1 MGRHTAEFWRRKLN
15 VGEREENRMCKA
27 WPSFFL
33 LCSSLT
39 LSITFMPLKKQKW
52 KWVWLYSLSQKSRL
66 RRIIFL
72 LWKREMLQIIRG
84 NKKFTGGQE
93 LHCTCMNGKPGTLLQ
108 RKWAFALTNLVW
120 ICDIF
125 PHKISD
131 LHLKSAKKI
140 SKEALPNL
148 LATELYIFI
157 CFTVPGHIIY
167 FLHN

>member
-1 MGRHTAEFWRRKLN
+1 MGRRTAEFWRRKLN

-72 LWKREMLQIIRG
+72 LWKSEMLQIIRG
-84 NKKFTGGQE
+84 NKKFTGGPRTTLYMYE
-93 LHCTCMNGKPGTLLQ
+93 WKTWYVATTEVSFCIDKPRMNL
-108 RKWAFALTNLVW
+108 WY
-120 ICDIF
+120 F
-125 PHKISD
+125 P
-131 LHLKSAKKI
+131 
-140 SKEALPNL
+140 
-148 LATELYIFI
+148 T
-157 CFTVPGHIIY
+157 
-167 FLHN
+167 

>member
-1 MGRHTAEFWRRKLN
+1 MGRRTAEFWRRKLN

-84 NKKFTGGQE
+84 NKKFTGGPRTTLYMYE
-93 LHCTCMNGKPGTLLQ
+93 WKTWYVATTEVSFCIDKPRMNL
-108 RKWAFALTNLVW
+108 WY
-120 ICDIF
+120 F
-125 PHKISD
+125 P
-131 LHLKSAKKI
+131 
-140 SKEALPNL
+140 
-148 LATELYIFI
+148 T
-157 CFTVPGHIIY
+157 
-167 FLHN
+167 